1 VLIASVIVILQ
12 ETALDLYKVIS
23 RRQIRLVNLVALIY
37 WVKQISQKKL
47 RSSLTDA
54 SKEVGLEVNAEKA
67 K

>member
-23 RRQIRLVNLVALIY
+23 WRQIRLVNLVALIY

-47 RSSLTDA
+47 RISLTDA